1 MNNVYVKKEDLGE
14 IVGKHFNKDLISID
28 DLISL
33 IEELDYHIDR
43 LEEDIEDTKEYYE
56 DNYKPRNNY
65 SLYGVSES
73 DFH

>member
-1 MNNVYVKKEDLGE
+1 MSNVYIKKEDLGKVVE
-14 IVGKHFNKDLISID
+14 KHFNKDLISID
-28 DLISL
+28 DLIGL

-43 LEEDIEDTKEYYE
+43 LEEEKEDTKEYYE
-56 DNYKPRNNY
+56 DNYRPINNY

>member
-1 MNNVYVKKEDLGE
+1 MNNVYVKKENLGE
-14 IVGKHFNKDLISID
+14 IVEKHFNKDLISID
-28 DLISL
+28 DLIGL

-43 LEEDIEDTKEYYE
+43 LEEEINDIEQEIE
-56 DNYKPRNNY
+56 DNYRPINNY

>member
-1 MNNVYVKKEDLGE
+1 MNNVYVKKENLGE
-14 IVGKHFNKDLISID
+14 IVEKHFNKDLISID
-28 DLISL
+28 DLIGL

-43 LEEDIEDTKEYYE
+43 LEEKINDIEQEIE
-56 DNYKPRNNY
+56 DNYRPINNY